1 MLQHRCVTHLYRK
14 SLRIFSFTINGV
26 SISLVLLNV
35 NQNVIPGSLPNLPMA
50 TIRLETFID
59 APVERV
65 FDLARSID
73 LHKLSMKRTREEA
86 IAGRTSGLINVNESV
101 TWKATHFGIPQK
113 LTVVITQF
121 ERPNMFVD
129 KMTKGIF
136 STMEHTHLFETVD
149 TQTKMTNIFEF
160 KAPLGLLGRLLEI
173 FFLKAYMTRF
183 LELRNKALKSTAESK
198 EWSSVLTGK

>member
-1 MLQHRCVTHLYRK
+1 
-14 SLRIFSFTINGV
+14 
-26 SISLVLLNV
+26 
-35 NQNVIPGSLPNLPMA
+35 MA

-59 APVERV
+59 APIERV
-65 FDLARSID
+65 FALARSID

-101 TWKATHFGIPQK
+101 TWKATHFGIAQK
-113 LTVVITQF
+113 LTVVITQV

-149 TQTKMTNIFEF
+149 TQTKMTDVFEF
-160 KAPLGLLGRLLEI
+160 KAPLGLLGQLSEI
-173 FFLKAYMTRF
+173 VFLKNYMKRF
-183 LELRNKALKSTAESK
+183 LITRNKVLKSIAESN
-198 EWSSVLTGK
+198 EWSLFLTGK